1 MLYIIMGKS
10 ATGKDR
16 IFRLIRDLH
25 LAKPIV
31 TATTRP
37 PRPNEINN
45 VDYQFKS
52 RSEFA
57 DMIANHKF
65 LEYRSYVT
73 TVGGKRDEWFYGTPS
88 GSINAS
94 IDQVIVLPPQA
105 VRQILGNAH
114 NLLCKVILV
123 TASDETRKDRA
134 EHRGAFD
141 ETEWNRRF
149 AYDKLDFSHAEDL
162 ADMTFVNDKPLSY
175 DELAE
180 RIKTEIFGMMT
191 KMPNAPSKNTQ
202 LTPLMMHQLEKLTA
216 ACSETKH
223 ILYDDGNINGTS
235 GIMISCDK
243 LIEQINNY
251 IASL

>member
-10 ATGKDR
+10 AAGKDR

-31 TATTRP
+31 LATTRP

-57 DMIANHKF
+57 DMISNHKF

-88 GSINAS
+88 GAINAS

-114 NLLCKVILV
+114 NMLCKVILV

-141 ETEWNRRF
+141 ETEWNRRL
-149 AYDKLDFSHAEDL
+149 AYDKLDFNHAEDL
-162 ADMTFVNDKPLSY
+162 ADMTFLNNKPLSD

-180 RIKTEIFGMMT
+180 RVKSEIFGMTT
-191 KMPNAPSKNTQ
+191 KTPDAPPKNTK

-216 ACSETKH
+216 ACSEAKH
-223 ILYDDGNINGTS
+223 VLYDDGNIDGTS

-251 IASL
+251 IAGL